1 MQKAADRPPDRPMSS
16 GEAST
21 PGGSERTGGESG
33 QREKMKRL
41 TEIAGDGTTEEGAEA
56 GAEGVVGVGGRSG
69 DGAIVRM
76 GGAAGGAI

>member
-1 MQKAADRPPDRPMSS
+1 MSS

-41 TEIAGDGTTEEGAEA
+41 TEIAGDGTTEEGAE
-56 GAEGVVGVGGRSG
+56 GVVGVGGRSD
-69 DGAIVRM
+69 DGAIVRI